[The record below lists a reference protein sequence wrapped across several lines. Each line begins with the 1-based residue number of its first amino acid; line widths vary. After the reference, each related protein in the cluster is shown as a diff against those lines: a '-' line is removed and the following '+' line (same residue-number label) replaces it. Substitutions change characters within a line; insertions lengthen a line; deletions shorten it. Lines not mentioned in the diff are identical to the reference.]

1 MIEKKR
7 KDAKGDIL
15 WIDEEL
21 VGFKCECGKEIVVS
35 IEDSFMD
42 ANICPKCG
50 KRYILKQTN
59 IVYEV

>member
-7 KDAKGDIL
+7 KEAKGDIL

-21 VGFKCECGKEIVVS
+21 VGFKCECGKEIVVD
-35 IEDSFMD
+35 IYDD
-42 ANICPKCG
+42 NANQCPKCG